1 MKNDLVGGSSVSSR
15 QISAVVARY
24 RASGESLELF
34 ARKNGIPH
42 GRLHYWIYGRKQS
55 KAGRPH
61 SAAAQPRFQE
71 MKLKAAVSESSP
83 WAAEVGLPGGFTVRF
98 GASVTPAW
106 LKEVVQELRRAC

>member
-1 MKNDLVGGSSVSSR
+1 MKNDLVGGTSVSSR

-34 ARKNGIPH
+34 AKKNGIPH

-55 KAGRPH
+55 KSRRMR
-61 SAAAQPRFQE
+61 SADAQPLFHE
-71 MKLKAAVSESSP
+71 VKLKPAVPESSR
-83 WAAEVGLPGGFTVRF
+83 WAAEVGLPSGFTVRF

-106 LKEVVQELRRAC
+106 LREVVQELRRAC

>member
-1 MKNDLVGGSSVSSR
+1 MKNDLAGGTSVSSR

-24 RASGESLELF
+24 RASGHSLEAF
-34 ARKNGIPH
+34 ARSNGIPR

-55 KAGRPH
+55 KTGRMR
-61 SAAAQPRFQE
+61 SAAAQRLFQE
-71 MKLKAAVSESSP
+71 VKLKAAVPESSP

-106 LKEVVQELRRAC
+106 LREVVQELRRAC

>member
-1 MKNDLVGGSSVSSR
+1 MKNDLVGGTSVSSR

-55 KAGRPH
+55 KVGTTR
-61 SAAAQPRFQE
+61 SAAAQPLFQE
-71 MKLKAAVSESSP
+71 VKLKAAVPESSR
-83 WAAEVGLPGGFTVRF
+83 WAAEVGLPSGVTVRF
-98 GASVTPAW
+98 GASVSPAW
-106 LKEVVQELRRAC
+106 LGEVVQELRRAC